1 MAHLGNCRVDV
12 IGHVEDAKAA
22 IAEARAILI
31 NVSERCRGV
40 RAAGDAERDL
50 GSRDQLQ
57 LADFVQQA
65 WIGQRLCLE
74 TGFPVD
80 PYPIDST
87 EVFGTPLCLTDWIMY
102 YPCCLGKR
110 FLTTPLQVLVFWS
123 YRLFILPDHCLHA
136 PGQQQPC
143 GD

>member
-1 MAHLGNCRVDV
+1 LATRV
-12 IGHVEDAKAA
+12 K
-22 IAEARAILI
+22 L
-31 NVSERCRGV
+31 ER
-40 RAAGDAERDL
+40 
-50 GSRDQLQ
+50 
-57 LADFVQQA
+57 
-65 WIGQRLCLE
+65 E

-143 GD
+143 GDWCRTRSTAPACIYHSASLLQPRRACRCCLRSWCQAKQPS

>member
-1 MAHLGNCRVDV
+1 MGRIELPTSPLPRGCSTTEPHGPHVAAVATR
-12 IGHVEDAKAA
+12 HVE
-22 IAEARAILI
+22 R
-31 NVSERCRGV
+31 
-40 RAAGDAERDL
+40 
-50 GSRDQLQ
+50 
-57 LADFVQQA
+57 
-65 WIGQRLCLE
+65 E

>member
-1 MAHLGNCRVDV
+1 MVVSADHLGV
-12 IGHVEDAKAA
+12 
-22 IAEARAILI
+22 L
-31 NVSERCRGV
+31 
-40 RAAGDAERDL
+40 
-50 GSRDQLQ
+50 LQ
-57 LADFVQQA
+57 LVS
-65 WIGQRLCLE
+65 LNLVPE

>member
-1 MAHLGNCRVDV
+1 MARDVVSTIKPLKSKKGQAVKLVLLHL
-12 IGHVEDAKAA
+12 
-22 IAEARAILI
+22 
-31 NVSERCRGV
+31 ER
-40 RAAGDAERDL
+40 
-50 GSRDQLQ
+50 
-57 LADFVQQA
+57 
-65 WIGQRLCLE
+65 E

>member
-1 MAHLGNCRVDV
+1 VSGLNTSASLPSLY
-12 IGHVEDAKAA
+12 AKYKKTMQPSPDGY
-22 IAEARAILI
+22 LYMHCFKL
-31 NVSERCRGV
+31 ER
-40 RAAGDAERDL
+40 
-50 GSRDQLQ
+50 
-57 LADFVQQA
+57 
-65 WIGQRLCLE
+65 E

>member
-1 MAHLGNCRVDV
+1 MQEPPVT
-12 IGHVEDAKAA
+12 AA
-22 IAEARAILI
+22 DPAEPKGL
-31 NVSERCRGV
+31 SWG
-40 RAAGDAERDL
+40 
-50 GSRDQLQ
+50 
-57 LADFVQQA
+57 
-65 WIGQRLCLE
+65 LE

>member
-1 MAHLGNCRVDV
+1 MDLITPAGGRFRQLSLERKKGRKAL
-12 IGHVEDAKAA
+12 ISTIYSLWWIAVEHN
-22 IAEARAILI
+22 L
-31 NVSERCRGV
+31 ER
-40 RAAGDAERDL
+40 
-50 GSRDQLQ
+50 
-57 LADFVQQA
+57 
-65 WIGQRLCLE
+65 E

>member
-1 MAHLGNCRVDV
+1 MRAFLGFEFFKDKQKRRSMSGVFVN
-12 IGHVEDAKAA
+12 
-22 IAEARAILI
+22 L
-31 NVSERCRGV
+31 ER
-40 RAAGDAERDL
+40 
-50 GSRDQLQ
+50 
-57 LADFVQQA
+57 
-65 WIGQRLCLE
+65 E

>member
-1 MAHLGNCRVDV
+1 MLVSQATLLQQQSGNHAPRKMDLKL
-12 IGHVEDAKAA
+12 DS
-22 IAEARAILI
+22 
-31 NVSERCRGV
+31 NVLAGGGLQWISLERKKGLTALTSMTYRLQWTSI
-40 RAAGDAERDL
+40 DHNLER
-50 GSRDQLQ
+50 
-57 LADFVQQA
+57 
-65 WIGQRLCLE
+65 E